1 MFFQRVKT
9 QVVLKPVYFSGESA
23 FHTMMVGLG
32 WAKNPMLNRMDKL
45 RPDIPIT
52 LLYGSRSWIQ
62 QENWTLLKETR
73 NSVNVQA
80 VNGAG
85 HHVFAD
91 KPELFNAF
99 VNEACFL
106 ADSYD
111 DKDVPC

>member
-1 MFFQRVKT
+1 
-9 QVVLKPVYFSGESA
+9 
-23 FHTMMVGLG
+23 MMVGLG
-32 WAKNPMLNRMDKL
+32 WAKHPMLSRMDKL

-62 QENWTLLKETR
+62 QENWSLLKETR
-73 NSVNVQA
+73 NSVNVQS

-91 KPELFNAF
+91 KPDLFNAF

-111 DKDVPC
+111 DKEILGTILKLFFFDFSL